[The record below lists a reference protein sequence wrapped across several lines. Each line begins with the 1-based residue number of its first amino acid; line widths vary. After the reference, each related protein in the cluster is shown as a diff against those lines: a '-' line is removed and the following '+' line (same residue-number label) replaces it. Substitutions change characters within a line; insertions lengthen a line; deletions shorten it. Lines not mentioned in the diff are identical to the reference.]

1 MEPNSQSTPIPK
13 MPALLL
19 TWRWLCGLSYAIFGL
34 TVWLALR
41 FFPGIT
47 DSPWP
52 APVSVLLLLVAM
64 GLPGGL
70 GWWYAGQRYVHYQ
83 AEHHAGYGVMLAS
96 GVWWR
101 SEVWVPIM
109 RLQHIDVNQGPLDRR
124 WGMATLSLYTA
135 GTHENEIRIKG
146 LPVEQAHAL
155 RQILLPVERG
165 PHE

>member
-1 MEPNSQSTPIPK
+1 MEPNSQITLLPK
-13 MPALLL
+13 MPALRH
-19 TWRWLCGLSYAIFGL
+19 TWCWLYSVAYAIFGL
-34 TVWLALR
+34 LAGLGLH
-41 FFPGIT
+41 FFLAMT
-47 DSPWP
+47 DSPSSNIIS
-52 APVSVLLLLVAM
+52 ALLLAASM
-64 GLPGGL
+64 GFF
-70 GWWYAGQRYVHYQ
+70 GWWYAKQRYIHYC
-83 AEHHAGYGVMLAS
+83 AEHHVGYGIVLQT

-101 SEVWVPIM
+101 SEVWVPIV

-155 RQILLPVERG
+155 RQVLLPGERG